1 MCAAAAIAGPHGH
14 STGVPFYIAG
24 DVDAHV
30 QPAGW
35 HDNLGLYRAYVV
47 SLMCTLA
54 LAARARRTNSGNKED
69 DKPNAGW
76 GRGVSAVVSIALM
89 LLLVYG
95 VSLTRATELDRS
107 ERTGWGLWMTVPFTY
122 SCLLG

>member
-1 MCAAAAIAGPHGH
+1 MCAAAALAGPHGH

-24 DVDAHV
+24 DVDTHV
-30 QPAGW
+30 QPPGW
-35 HDNLGLYRAYVV
+35 HDNLGLHRAYVV
-47 SLMCTLA
+47 TLMSTLA
-54 LAARARRTNSGNKED
+54 LAARARRTQRGDKD
-69 DKPNAGW
+69 DDVRGSGW